1 MSKRESFNKRAQQ
14 ICVQPY
20 FQWVICRRLHA
31 GMPEGKAGVPS
42 LAGVAERSS
51 RTDMEMSAASN

>member
-1 MSKRESFNKRAQQ
+1 MSKGESFNQRAQQ
-14 ICVQPY
+14 ICVQPC
-20 FQWVICRRLHA
+20 FQWVICRRLQA

-42 LAGVAERSS
+42 LAGVAEQSS